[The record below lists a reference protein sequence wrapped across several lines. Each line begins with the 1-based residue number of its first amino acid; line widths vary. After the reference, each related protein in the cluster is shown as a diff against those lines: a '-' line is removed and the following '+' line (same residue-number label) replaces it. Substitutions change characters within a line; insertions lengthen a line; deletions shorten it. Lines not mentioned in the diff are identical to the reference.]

1 MKSNLLSLLEC
12 LCHASLALDAFVN
25 NLLNRVGFSKSLPL
39 PTTFTSYMNAL
50 TMPSHILLLLRGC
63 SSPRFENIPIS
74 QVLKQWST
82 PKLLESALSPMIKTS
97 QNQDCYMMNQ
107 FITAC
112 TSFNRLDLAV
122 SSMDHMQEPNV
133 FVYNALIQ
141 GFVTCSHPIRS
152 LELYVR
158 MLRDSVSPSSY
169 TYTSLVKASTF
180 DHVFGECVHSHIW
193 RLGFCLHVQIQTTLI
208 GFYSG
213 FGRIKE
219 AKKVF
224 DEMPERDDFAWTTM
238 VSAYRQVLDMES
250 ASSLANQMQEKNVGT
265 WNCLIDGYMRS
276 GNVEV
281 AESLFDQMPVK
292 DIISW
297 TSMIKGYS
305 SNKRY
310 REAISVFYKMTEEGG
325 IVPDEVTMSTV
336 ISSCAHLGVLDVGK
350 EVHMYTVQ
358 NGFVLDVYIGSAL
371 VDMYSK
377 CGSLNRA
384 LVVFF
389 NLPEKNLFCWNSII
403 EGLAAHGYAR
413 EAMKMLGKMEME
425 SVKPNSV
432 TFVSVLTACTHA
444 GLVEEGRKIYR
455 SMSDEYSILPNIEH
469 YGCMVA
475 LFSKAGLIQEALGL
489 IESMEFEA
497 NAVIWGALLDG
508 CRLHKNLEIAEIA
521 FNKLMVLE
529 PRNSGY
535 YSLLI
540 SMYAGENRWRDVAE
554 VRGRMRE
561 LGIEKICPGA
571 SWIELD
577 KRVHLFAAA
586 DRSHSASDEVYL
598 LLDAIYD
605 QMGLAQ
611 ETEYAY

>member
-1 MKSNLLSLLEC
+1 
-12 LCHASLALDAFVN
+12 
-25 NLLNRVGFSKSLPL
+25 
-39 PTTFTSYMNAL
+39 MNAL
-50 TMPSHILLLLRGC
+50 TTISTISTLRRCSTSLLETLPILQL
-63 SSPRFENIPIS
+63 I
-74 QVLKQWST
+74 KQCTS
-82 PKLLESALSPMIKTS
+82 PKLLDSALAAMVKTS
-97 QNQDCYMMNQ
+97 QNQDCFFMNQ

-122 SSMDHMQEPNV
+122 SSMTQMQEPNV
-133 FVYNALIQ
+133 FVYNALIK
-141 GFVTCSHPIRS
+141 GFLTCSHPIRS
-152 LELYVR
+152 LEFYVR

-169 TYTSLVKASTF
+169 TYSSLVKASLF
-180 DHVFGECVHSHIW
+180 DRAVGESVHAHIW
-193 RLGFCLHVQIQTTLI
+193 RFGFCFHVQIQTTLI
-208 GFYSG
+208 VFYSALG
-213 FGRIKE
+213 GIRD
-219 AKKVF
+219 ARKVF
-224 DEMPERDDFAWTTM
+224 DEMPERDNFTWTTM
-238 VSAYRQVLDMES
+238 VNAYVRVFDMDSAN
-250 ASSLANQMQEKNVGT
+250 ALANRMSEKNCAT
-265 WNCLIDGYMRS
+265 WNCLIDGYMKL
-276 GNVEV
+276 GDVEV

-292 DIISW
+292 DIITW

-305 SNKRY
+305 CNKRY
-310 REAISVFYKMTEEGG
+310 REAISVFYKMTEEG

-336 ISSCAHLGVLDVGK
+336 ISACAHLGVLDIGK

-384 LVVFF
+384 LLVFF
-389 NLPEKNLFCWNSII
+389 NLPKKNLFCWNSII

-413 EAMKMLGKMEME
+413 EALRMLGKMEME
-425 SVKPNSV
+425 SVKPNAV

-444 GLVEEGRKIYR
+444 GLVEEGQKVYR
-455 SMSDEYSILPNIEH
+455 SMSEEYSIVSNIEH

-475 LFSKAGLIQEALGL
+475 LFSKAGLIQEALEL
-489 IESMEFEA
+489 IESMDFQP

-521 FNKLMVLE
+521 FKKLMVLE

-561 LGIEKICPGA
+561 LGIEKICPGT

-577 KRVHLFAAA
+577 KRVHMFAAA
-586 DRSHSASDEVYL
+586 DRTHSASDEVYL
-598 LLDAIYD
+598 LLDNIYD
-605 QMGLAQ
+605 QMGLAGYVQ
-611 ETEYAY
+611 EANNVY

>member
-1 MKSNLLSLLEC
+1 
-12 LCHASLALDAFVN
+12 
-25 NLLNRVGFSKSLPL
+25 
-39 PTTFTSYMNAL
+39 MNAL
-50 TMPSHILLLLRGC
+50 TNVSCLRVQSHILLLLRGR
-63 SSPRFENIPIS
+63 SSPRFESIPIS
-74 QVLKQWST
+74 QVLKQWSSS
-82 PKLLESALSPMIKTS
+82 PKLLESALALMMKTS
-97 QNQDCYMMNQ
+97 QNQDCYMLNQ

-122 SSMDHMQEPNV
+122 SSIAHTQEPNV

-141 GFVTCSHPIRS
+141 GFVTCCSHPSRS

-169 TYTSLVKASTF
+169 TYTSLVKACAF
-180 DHVFGECVHSHIW
+180 DHVFGGCVHAHIW
-193 RLGFCLHVQIQTTLI
+193 KLGFCLHVQIQTTLI

-213 FGRIKE
+213 LGRVRE
-219 AKKVF
+219 ARKVF
-224 DEMPERDDFAWTTM
+224 DEMPERDDFAWTAM

-276 GNVEV
+276 GDVEV
-281 AESLFDQMPVK
+281 AESLFDEMPVK
-292 DIISW
+292 DIVSW
-297 TSMIKGYS
+297 TAMIKGYS
-305 SNKRY
+305 RNKRY
-310 REAISVFYKMTEEGG
+310 REAISVFYKMTEEG
-325 IVPDEVTMSTV
+325 IIIPDEVTMSTV
-336 ISSCAHLGVLDVGK
+336 ISACAHLGVLDIGK
-350 EVHMYTVQ
+350 EVHMYTVL

-377 CGSLNRA
+377 CGSLDRA

-389 NLPEKNLFCWNSII
+389 NLPVKNLFCWNSII
-403 EGLAAHGYAR
+403 EGLAAHGYAHK
-413 EAMKMLGKMEME
+413 AMKMVGKMEME

-455 SMSDEYSILPNIEH
+455 SMSDEYSIVPNIEH

-508 CRLHKNLEIAEIA
+508 CRLHRNLEIAEIA
-521 FNKLMVLE
+521 FNKLIVLE

-540 SMYAGENRWRDVAE
+540 SMYAGENRWGDVAE
-554 VRGRMRE
+554 VRGKMRE

-571 SWIELD
+571 SWIQLD

-586 DRSHSASDEVYL
+586 DKSHSASDEVYM
-598 LLDAIYD
+598 LLDEMYG
-605 QMGLAQ
+605 QMGLAGYVQ
-611 ETEYAY
+611 ETENVY